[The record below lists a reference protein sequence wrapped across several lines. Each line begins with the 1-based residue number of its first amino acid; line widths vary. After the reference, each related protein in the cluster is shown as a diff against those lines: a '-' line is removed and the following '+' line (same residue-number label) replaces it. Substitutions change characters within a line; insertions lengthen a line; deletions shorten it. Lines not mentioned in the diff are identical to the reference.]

1 MDEKHFS
8 YKNDLA
14 SWEHAYLST
23 SNLAPS
29 SFALYKTWLIAL
41 GPTLFR
47 VLWAG
52 LLSQNSGAFPALIR
66 RVGVSRVVE

>member
-8 YKNDLA
+8 HKNDLA

-23 SNLAPS
+23 SNLVPS
-29 SFALYKTWLIAL
+29 SLALYKPWLIAL
-41 GPTLFR
+41 RTLFR

-52 LLSQNSGAFPALIR
+52 LLSQNSGLFPSSL
-66 RVGVSRVVE
+66 GE